1 MESVSNLTRS
11 KWLLPAVGVVVGIV
25 IGVLYAWVLNPVQW
39 VDGEPH
45 QLRADL
51 REDYLRMV
59 IDSYEANLDA
69 DLANERFA
77 ALGEFGPETLDA
89 VSEDPGEVSP
99 NAIQG
104 FLALIEI
111 EGEVAGTPTPVA
123 GEEQPEGTE
132 EPAGPLASVS
142 RLILPVCGGTLAL
155 GLILAVVLIL
165 RNRSQEPTDDPEM
178 IQNLEM
184 AAGSGQ
190 FDYGD
195 SEPAADSAPIP
206 TAGPQGIPAAAP
218 FAPEMA
224 GPDDSLATFRTI
236 YSIGDDDYD
245 DSFSIESPT
254 GDFLGECGVGI
265 GDLIGVGEPNK
276 VAAFEVWLFDKN
288 DIQTVTKVLMSRYAY
303 QDEETR
309 SRLAAKG
316 DPTVAEP
323 GGVVT
328 LQTASLEVEARIVDL
343 TYGESALPSESFFER
358 LTIELR
364 AWSRDGAPS

>member
-1 MESVSNLTRS
+1 MESVSKLTRNR
-11 KWLLPAVGVVVGIV
+11 WFLPAVAAIGGLVV
-25 IGVLYAWVLNPVQW
+25 GVLYAWVLNPVQW

-59 IDSYEANLDA
+59 IDSYSVNLDA
-69 DLANERFA
+69 DLAVERYER
-77 ALGEFGPETLDA
+77 LGEIGPETLAA
-89 VSEDPGEVSP
+89 VAEEPGEISP
-99 NAIQG
+99 TAIQG
-104 FLALIEI
+104 FRALLEI
-111 EGEVAGTPTPVA
+111 ESEVGPTPTAIVGEVPD
-123 GEEQPEGTE
+123 GEPEA
-132 EPAGPLASVS
+132 PSVS

-155 GLILAVVLIL
+155 GLILAVVLVL
-165 RNRSQEPTDDPEM
+165 RNRSQEPVDDPEM
-178 IQNLEM
+178 IQNLERT
-184 AAGSGQ
+184 ASGEFGYQ
-190 FDYGD
+190 APEPEM
-195 SEPAADSAPIP
+195 SPPPAAPEAAPI
-206 TAGPQGIPAAAP
+206 
-218 FAPEMA
+218 APEMA
-224 GPDDSLATFRTI
+224 GGDDSLATFRTI
-236 YSIGDDDYD
+236 YTIGDDDYD

-316 DPTVAEP
+316 DPAVAEA

-343 TYGESALPSESFFER
+343 NYGESALPSESFFER

-364 AWSRDGAPS
+364 AWSRDGMPK